1 MNKPL
6 RVLAIVIGVVVLL
19 GVAAALIL
27 PRVIDPNVYRDR
39 ITALVKEKTGR
50 ELVIAGDIG
59 WSVFPWLGVELGE
72 VRLANAQG
80 FGDQP
85 FAQVAG
91 MQVRVKLLPL
101 LRKEVEMSTVVLDGL
116 QLNLAKDG
124 SGRTNWQDLL
134 AAKPAAAPGPAEEK
148 PAETPAA
155 PLAAI
160 AIGGVQIRDA
170 RLVWDDRAAGTRQA
184 IEQLNVQLGAIEGAK
199 PVELSVDFRL
209 TGEKPARSADVKLTG
224 VATLAES
231 RRQLEIGDLKLAV
244 NAAGEGLPGNTL
256 AADLSGGLALDLD
269 KRTLAIRDLLLQAF
283 DLRLRGQAQGSGIGT
298 DALQFTGTLKMDEFA
313 PRELL
318 KKLGQKLP
326 ETSDAGVLAK
336 AGAEFAFK
344 AGTTSASLSDLKLQL
359 DDTHIGG
366 SAGIRDFASGAV
378 TFDLVVDAI
387 DLDRY
392 LPPRKP
398 ALDQAAPA
406 PAASLPAASQPA
418 ATPAQAGAG
427 GAALLPVETLRGLKL
442 NGTLKIG
449 QLKAYKLKSRDV
461 SITLAADDGL
471 VRAHPASA
479 RMYEGSYQGDVTVDV
494 RGQQPRI
501 AMNERLSG
509 VQIEPLLK
517 DMLGKARLT
526 GTANMALALTA
537 TGNQPQAI
545 RQTMNGN
552 ASFAFTDGVIKGL
565 DVLGEIRK
573 AYAVVRGKPP
583 GNVSNETEFSALT
596 GTAAIANGVV
606 NNPDLQGKSPLLQ
619 VQGNGTANLVTES
632 LDYRIIATL
641 VDTLEGKGELTGR
654 PIPVHI
660 TGSFDKPK
668 VGVDLE
674 QVLKQEVQKKI
685 EEKLQDKLKG
695 GLKGLFGQ

>member
-6 RVLAIVIGVVVLL
+6 RVLAIFIGVVLLL

-27 PRVIDPNVYRDR
+27 PRVLDPNVYRDR
-39 ITALVKEKTGR
+39 IAALVKEKTGR
-50 ELVIAGDIG
+50 ELAITGDIG
-59 WSVFPWLGVELGE
+59 WSVFPWLGVELGG
-72 VRLANAQG
+72 VSLANAQG

-85 FAQVAG
+85 FARVDG

-116 QLNLAKDG
+116 QLNLAKDK
-124 SGRTNWQDLL
+124 SGRTNWDDLL
-134 AAKPAAAPGPAEEK
+134 AAKPAAPKPAEEK
-148 PAETPAA
+148 PAEAAA

-160 AIGGVQIRDA
+160 AIGGVQVRDA

-184 IEQLNVQLGAIEGAK
+184 IEDLNIELGAIEGAK
-199 PVELSVDFRL
+199 PVDLNVDFRL
-209 TGEKPARSADVKLTG
+209 TGEKPARTAEVKLSG
-224 VATLAES
+224 VAKLAES
-231 RRQLEIGDLKLAV
+231 RRQLEIGGLKLAV
-244 NAAGEGLPGNTL
+244 NAQGEGLPAEGV
-256 AADLSGGLALDLD
+256 AADLSAGLALDLD
-269 KRTLAIRDLLLQAF
+269 KRTLDVRDLLLKAL
-283 DLRLRGQAQGSGIGT
+283 DLNLRGQAQGSGIGT
-298 DALQFTGTLKMDEFA
+298 DKPKFAGTLTLDEFA

-326 ETSDAGVLAK
+326 ETSDAGALGK
-336 AGAEFAFK
+336 AQAEFAFK
-344 AGTTSASLSDLKLQL
+344 AGAKSANLRDLKIRV
-359 DDTHIGG
+359 DDTQITGRL
-366 SAGIRDFASGAV
+366 GISDFATVAV
-378 TFDLVVDAI
+378 NFDLSVDAI

-398 ALDQAAPA
+398 GQPKDAPA
-406 PAASLPAASQPA
+406 QAP

-427 GAALLPVETLRGLKL
+427 GAALFPVETLRGLKL

-449 QLKAYKLKSRDV
+449 QLKAWQMKSSNV
-461 SITLAADDGL
+461 SVTLSANDGL

-479 RMYEGSYQGDVTVDV
+479 RMYQGSYQGDVSVDV
-494 RGQQPRI
+494 RGKQPRI
-501 AMNERLSG
+501 AMNEKLSG

-517 DMLGKARLT
+517 DMLGEAKIT
-526 GTANMALALTA
+526 GTANLALKLTA
-537 TGNQPQAI
+537 AGNQPQAI
-545 RQTMNGN
+545 RRTMNGN
-552 ASFAFTDGVIKGL
+552 TSFAFTDGVIKGL

-596 GTAAIANGVV
+596 GTATIVNGVI
-606 NNPDLQGKSPLLQ
+606 NNPDLQGKSPLMQ
-619 VQGNGTANLVTES
+619 VQGNGTANLVTEA
-632 LDYRIIATL
+632 LDYRITATL

-654 PIPVHI
+654 PIPVKI
-660 TGSFDKPK
+660 TGTFDKPK

-685 EEKLQDKLKG
+685 EEKVQDKLKG